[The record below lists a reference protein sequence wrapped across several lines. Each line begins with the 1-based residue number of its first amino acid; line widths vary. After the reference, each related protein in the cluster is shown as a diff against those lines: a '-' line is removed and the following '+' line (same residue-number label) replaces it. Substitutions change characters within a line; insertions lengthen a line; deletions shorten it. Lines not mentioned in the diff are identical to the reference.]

1 MKEAIVVFKKNRAI
15 VESFLRSTIELN
27 HIEACETES
36 YSKLFSVFSS
46 LELVYKVDNNF
57 KQISTYYYKDKE
69 DDSTKGLVKS
79 HLFNKAL
86 IRKDDLFIS
95 NPYISSHTGNP
106 CVTVVKPVDDGYV
119 VFDFNLVKVLIQ
131 LKLIEINAPF
141 DFVAK
146 LIYGVIGFGL
156 LIFSVFLAIYSGFYF
171 ISSILTDGL
180 NDIKTMFT
188 PIIALTLGLAIFDLS
203 KTILEQEVF
212 YKNHHAEANIEN
224 KILSKFLI
232 SIIIALSIEALMV
245 VFKIT
250 LSDYSEMV
258 NALYLIAGISLLI
271 LSLGIFSYFG
281 KKAYLLKRGEQGYF

>member
-1 MKEAIVVFKKNRAI
+1 MKEAIVIFKKNRAT
-15 VESFLRSTIELN
+15 VESFLRSTIDLN
-27 HIEACETES
+27 HIEACKS
-36 YSKLFSVFSS
+36 DDFSKLFSVFPA
-46 LELVYKVDNNF
+46 LELVYKVDNSF
-57 KQISTYYYKDKE
+57 TQVSTYYYRDRE

-86 IRKDDLFIS
+86 INKDDLFIS

-106 CVTVVKPVDDGYV
+106 CITVVKPVTDGYI
-119 VFDFNLVKVLIQ
+119 VFDFNLIKVLTQ
-131 LKLIEINAPF
+131 LKLLEIYAPF
-141 DFVAK
+141 DFASKV
-146 LIYGVIGFGL
+146 IYAIIGFGL
-156 LIFSVFLAIYSGFYF
+156 MIFSIFLAIYSGYYF
-171 ISSILTDGL
+171 VSSIVTDGL

-212 YKNHHAEANIEN
+212 YKNHHTEANIEN

-250 LSDYSEMV
+250 LSDYSEMI
-258 NALYLIAGISLLI
+258 NALYLIAGISFLI
-271 LSLGIFSYFG
+271 LSLGIFNYFG
-281 KKAYLLKRGEQGYF
+281 KKAYLLKRGE